1 MTIQATHVDMP
12 KTTIC
17 WFSRIYRKSDK
28 LQTVIEIFA
37 QRHILLLK
45 LHNMYTNYYSI
56 FQKHVYMK
64 YFDLLTKF
72 EQTFILSLDWG
83 C

>member
-45 LHNMYTNYYSI
+45 LHNP
-56 FQKHVYMK
+56 QHVYE
-64 YFDLLTKF
+64 LLFNFSKTRLYEIF
-72 EQTFILSLDWG
+72 RFID
-83 C
+83 